1 MASDKKT
8 LEAVLSGRGT
18 IPFRDLEH
26 LLLTLG
32 LRHVRTSGS
41 HHIYVHSA
49 VPWLLNI
56 QPIGKDAKRYQ
67 IRQLADIIRKF
78 ELGLDR

>member
-26 LLLTLG
+26 LLRVLG
-32 LRHVRTSGS
+32 FRNVRTSGS
-41 HHIYVHSA
+41 HHIYAHPA

-67 IRQLADIIRKF
+67 IRQLADIIREF
-78 ELGLDR
+78 GLGLDR

>member
-26 LLLTLG
+26 LLSALG
-32 LRHVRTSGS
+32 FKHVRTRGS
-41 HHIYVHSA
+41 HHVYSHPE
-49 VPWLLNI
+49 VPWLLSI

-67 IRQLADIIRKF
+67 IRQLSDIIREF
-78 ELGLDR
+78 GLGLDR

>member
-8 LEAVLSGRGT
+8 LDAVLNGRGA
-18 IPFRDLEH
+18 IPFRDLQH
-26 LLLTLG
+26 LLRALG
-32 LRHVRTSGS
+32 FSHMRTTGS
-41 HHIYVHSA
+41 HHIYAHPA

-67 IRQLADIIRKF
+67 IRQLADIIHDFGLR
-78 ELGLDR
+78 LDR

>member
-26 LLLTLG
+26 LLSALG
-32 LRHVRTSGS
+32 FRHVRISGS
-41 HHIYVHSA
+41 HHIYTHPA

-67 IRQLADIIRKF
+67 IRQLADIIREF
-78 ELGLDR
+78 GLRLDH